1 MDLMSHKKY
10 NMHFHVLKN
19 IHLMAVN
26 SHISCLFYLLHPK
39 NRKNQNHIQYKY
51 IYYETLTSG

>member
-26 SHISCLFYLLHPK
+26 SHISCLFYLLHSE
-39 NRKNQNHIQYKY
+39 ISVS
-51 IYYETLTSG
+51 TLRAAGLELSHSTSVT